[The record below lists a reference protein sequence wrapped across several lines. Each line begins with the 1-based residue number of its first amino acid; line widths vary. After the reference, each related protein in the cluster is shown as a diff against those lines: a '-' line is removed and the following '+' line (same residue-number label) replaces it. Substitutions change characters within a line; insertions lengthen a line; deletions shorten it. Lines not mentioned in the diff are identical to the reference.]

1 LPESKIELKRLIDF
15 LITNK
20 SLYIELEGHTDN
32 VGSEEL
38 NRVLSES
45 RAKEVYTYLIDKG
58 IEKYRMTFKGYGYSR
73 PISPN
78 ETIEGRAL
86 NRRTEFKITRK

>member
-1 LPESKIELKRLIDF
+1 MIDF
-15 LITNK
+15 LILNK

-45 RAKEVYTYLIDKG
+45 RAKEVYKYLVDQG
-58 IEKYRMTFKGYGYSR
+58 IEESRMTFMGYGYSR
-73 PISPN
+73 PISSN